1 MTKRYMT
8 VRSLLLFYLL
18 LFVLL
23 SGLAVLP
30 VCDAQQQA
38 RFSGTVVD
46 EQGSAVS
53 HAEIADTKGAILGVT
68 ADNGTFSFQN
78 ESRGAITAKVSA
90 LAFDTVTVT
99 VAPGAPAHIVLQRQQ
114 QSVVVSAYR
123 SPLDTL
129 DSPASTRIVNQ
140 QQLREAATPALDGK
154 LRQVPGLELFRRSS
168 SLVANPTSM
177 GISLRGLGST
187 AASRTLVV
195 SDDVPLNDPYGGW
208 IHWEEMPALAVRSVE
223 VVRGG
228 ASDLYGSSAIGG
240 VINILPVKPDQNLF
254 ALTTGYG
261 SETTTDNGLLGS
273 VKRGPW
279 AGLLAAGILDTE
291 GYTLVA
297 PNLRG
302 PVDQDSNVHAE
313 NGLIDIERTI
323 RNSDR
328 IFLHGSGFN
337 EARDNGTPLQ
347 KNGTRLW
354 RYSTGVDWSQLTV
367 RLYGSTE
374 HYRQTFSA
382 ISANRTSEI
391 LTRSGQDP
399 ADELGAGVLWRQP
412 VGSEVI
418 ILAGADTHDVR
429 ASDNEVL
436 FTGTRGYVNTAAQQ
450 LQTGVYGEVLATPG
464 RWTLSASGRID
475 HFSNFDAVQW
485 TQIGSRTL
493 PSFSETVFDP
503 RIGVS
508 HRITTNIALNA
519 SAFRAYRAPTEN
531 ELYRTG
537 QVGQQ
542 TTLPN
547 ANLRSERATGWETG
561 FQANIP
567 RWQSMLRMSYFWTQV
582 NRPITAL
589 TLATTPTAT
598 LLMRENLGQIES
610 RGVSIDYEAHPFS
623 WAAIIGGYQYA
634 NAIVTSYKQQP
645 QLVGNW
651 IPQVARN
658 MATTQV
664 RLSNVRIGVLSVQG
678 RISGRQFDDDANQYL
693 LHSYFRLDA
702 YASRQFGH
710 HVEFFAAGENLL
722 NRSIQVGKTP
732 ILTLGTPQVARFGL
746 CLRFGE

>member
-1 MTKRYMT
+1 MPGRF
-8 VRSLLLFYLL
+8 LLLFA
-18 LFVLL
+18 LFCGL
-23 SGLAVLP
+23 SMLP
-30 VCDAQQQA
+30 ACEAQQRS

-46 EQGSAVS
+46 EHGSGIS
-53 HAEIADTKGAILGVT
+53 HAEIASGAGAILGFT
-68 ADNGTFSFQN
+68 ADDGGFSF
-78 ESRGAITAKVSA
+78 ESESSSSIAVKVSA

-99 VAPGAPAHIVLQRQQ
+99 IYPAAPAHIVLMRQMER
-114 QSVVVSAYR
+114 VVVTAYR

-129 DSPASTRIVNQ
+129 DSPASTRVMGE
-140 QQLREAATPALDGK
+140 QQLKEAATPALDGK
-154 LRQVPGLELFRRSS
+154 LRQIPGVELFRRSS
-168 SLVANPTSM
+168 SLVANPTSQ

-208 IHWEEMPALAVRSVE
+208 IHWEEMPELAVRSVE

-261 SETTTDNGLLGS
+261 SESTTANGVLASL
-273 VKRGPW
+273 KRGSW
-279 AGLLAAGILDTE
+279 AGLLAGGILGTD
-291 GYTLVA
+291 GYTLIA
-297 PNLRG
+297 PDMRG
-302 PVDQDSNVHAE
+302 PIDQPNNVHSQ
-313 NGLIDIERTI
+313 NGMVDLEHTI

-328 IFLHGSGFN
+328 IFLRGSGFN

-354 RYSTGVDWSQLTV
+354 RYSTGVDWSQLTL

-374 HYRQTFSA
+374 HYRQTFSSVA
-382 ISANRTSEI
+382 TNRASET
-391 LTRSGQDP
+391 LTRYAEDP
-399 ADELGAGVLWRQP
+399 ADELGAAAHWRQSIGAKT
-412 VGSEVI
+412 VV
-418 ILAGADTHDVR
+418 LVGADTHDVR
-429 ASDNEVL
+429 ASDDEVL
-436 FTGTRGYVNTAAQQ
+436 FTGAGGYQNTAARQR
-450 LQTGVYGEVLATPG
+450 QTGVYGEALATPG
-464 RWTLSASGRID
+464 KWTLSASGRVD
-475 HFSNFDAVQW
+475 HFSNFDAEQW
-485 TQIGSRTL
+485 TQKGATTF

-503 RIGVS
+503 RLGVS
-508 HRITTNIALNA
+508 RRITTNIALNA
-519 SAFRAYRAPTEN
+519 SGFRAYRAPTEN

-547 ANLRSERATGWETG
+547 PNLRSERATGWETG
-561 FQANIP
+561 FQANLR
-567 RWQSMLRMSYFWTQV
+567 RWESMLRMSYFWTRV

-589 TLATTPTAT
+589 TLSTTPTST

-610 RGVSIDYEAHPFS
+610 RGVSIDFESHPFS
-623 WAAIIGGYQYA
+623 WAAVTGGYQYA
-634 NAIVTSYKQQP
+634 NATVTSYIQQP

-664 RLSNVRIGVLSVQG
+664 RVSHSRIGVLSVQG
-678 RISGRQFDDDANQYL
+678 RISGRQFDDDANHYL

-702 YASRQFGH
+702 YASREFGR
-710 HVEFFAAGENLL
+710 HVEVFAAGENLFD
-722 NRSIQVGKTP
+722 RAIEVGKTP
-732 ILTLGTPQVARFGL
+732 LLTLGTPQVARFGL
-746 CLRFGE
+746 RLHFGE